1 MKHPFEILRP
11 EYAQLLSLM
20 EVREECRKAVD
31 HAATKLLGYRS
42 RFEEVTAVNGVP
54 VVFIGPSFERESN
67 CDFTR
72 NPAQGWPLTS
82 ISRDVPHNGPFRTW
96 KDAALAAYHLN
107 GLDKVGAANWTW
119 ELICFY
125 GETFNGF
132 GPRDLHHQHTS
143 YLWGGTNIQTPG
155 KYVRDHVYD
164 PTVMD
169 EQLGMI
175 PVARRMAEIDPTV
188 ALPKV
193 AAVIPPPV
201 HSGIAG
207 PDTGVDAAWVQDA
220 MNKLGWQPPLAVDG
234 SYGDKTKK
242 AIEHFQRSFGL
253 KVDFAGPE
261 TVAALKAA
269 LAAIEATKAA
279 EEKPA

>member
-11 EYAQLLSLM
+11 EYAQLLAVM
-20 EVREECRKAVD
+20 AVRPECLKAVD

-42 RFEEVTAVNGVP
+42 RFEEVSAINGVP
-54 VVFIGPSFERESN
+54 VVFIGPSFERESG

-82 ISRDVPHNGPFRTW
+82 ISRDVPHNGPFRNW
-96 KDAALAAYHLN
+96 KDAALTAYHLN
-107 GLDKVGAANWTW
+107 GLDKVGRDNWTW

-125 GETFNGF
+125 GEAFNGF

-188 ALPKV
+188 ALAKV
-193 AAVIPPPV
+193 AAVIPPPA

-207 PDTGVDAAWVQDA
+207 PETGVDAMWVQDA

-242 AIEHFQRSFGL
+242 AVEHFQRSFGL

-269 LAAIEATKAA
+269 LGAIEASKEAT
-279 EEKPA
+279 EKPA